1 MPSQDKPTVKKRL
14 PAWFSA
20 VAWSL
25 IGIVVAL
32 LTICILSASLVW
44 MLRWSNPQTVL
55 TPAGPVTPIPGS
67 TPGAETAVAAPASAT
82 VQMGTSSPGE
92 EGGSTSTSAALSQT
106 TEPSSP
112 SPVTPVAA
120 SSGIPTAAEPAAST
134 AAASVEEPLSPT
146 PDGSAPTT
154 SAGTA
159 ASELTAT
166 AAAANLTSPSPEV
179 TPTETAS
186 PPPTP
191 TATSTATP
199 TPTPTPEPEPQVYI
213 VQRDDWLSKLA
224 DKFYGDILAYPAIAE
239 ATNAKATEDDSF
251 AVIEDPDLIE
261 VGQKLWIP
269 TPAEAAVLLEEE

>member
-1 MPSQDKPTVKKRL
+1 MPFQDKPIEGKRL

-25 IGIVVAL
+25 IGIVVAI

-44 MLRWSNPQTVL
+44 LLRWSNPQTVL

-67 TPGAETAVAAPASAT
+67 TPGAETAIAAPASAT

-92 EGGSTSTSAALSQT
+92 ERGSTSTSAALSQT
-106 TEPSSP
+106 TEPPGPAQVMPVETSP
-112 SPVTPVAA
+112 R
-120 SSGIPTAAEPAAST
+120 ILTADEPAAST
-134 AAASVEEPLSPT
+134 AAASVEESLSPT
-146 PDGSAPTT
+146 PGVLDPTT
-154 SAGTA
+154 SAGTV
-159 ASELTAT
+159 ASELTPT

-179 TPTETAS
+179 TPTKTAS
-186 PPPTP
+186 PTPTP

-199 TPTPTPEPEPQVYI
+199 TPTPTPEPQVYI

-239 ATNAKATEDDSF
+239 ATNAKAVEDDSF
-251 AVIEDPDLIE
+251 TVIDDPDLIE